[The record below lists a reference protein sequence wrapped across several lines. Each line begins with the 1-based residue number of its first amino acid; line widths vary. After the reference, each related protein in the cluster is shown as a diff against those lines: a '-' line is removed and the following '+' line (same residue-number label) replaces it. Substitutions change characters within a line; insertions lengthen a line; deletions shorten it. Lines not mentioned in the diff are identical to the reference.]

1 MTKTMSVEIVRVK
14 EEPKWDE
21 ECESE
26 TVAETLKTGVN
37 IKVEDIHP
45 TIPNVKIEV
54 ELDSRVLLPQA
65 TVSSNQGNFCSNL

>member
-14 EEPKWDE
+14 EEPNWDE

-65 TVSSNQGNFCSNL
+65 TVSSNQGNFSSNL

>member
-26 TVAETLKTGVN
+26 TVAETLKTGLN
-37 IKVEDIHP
+37 IKVEDIH
-45 TIPNVKIEV
+45 PNVKIEV

-65 TVSSNQGNFCSNL
+65 TVSSNQGNFSSNL